1 MGKISYIE
9 KDKQGKQHADEFQ
22 EFIKTATFE
31 NMVDPKLLK
40 YLSPVELKNLRRWVN
55 QFIKANRENDDKNML
70 AYPFQNKIVIITV
83 AVMRHLLINGN
94 GYRIGLPEIN
104 VNIGKNKN
112 NLRIDVL
119 EINKRKNFLVGYEVK
134 SCIQDF
140 RTDKKWRNYLNLIN
154 QLYFVFDIKTFEKY
168 KEEILQE
175 IGNDAG
181 ICTYNPDR
189 EWISLQHGGRAFE
202 VEEKDEKF
210 YRTILFNYLWRRAED
225 YFRKKREEYG
235 KLFNE

>member
-1 MGKISYIE
+1 MAILRLSKLHYKWDDLTRG
-9 KDKQGKQHADEFQ
+9 DK
-22 EFIKTATFE
+22 TS
-31 NMVDPKLLK
+31 V
-40 YLSPVELKNLRRWVN
+40 
-55 QFIKANRENDDKNML
+55 
-70 AYPFQNKIVIITV
+70 ITV

-154 QLYFVFDIKTFEKY
+154 QLYFVFDTKTFEKH

-181 ICTYNPDR
+181 VYTYNPDR
-189 EWISLQHGGRAFE
+189 EWIMLQHGGRSFE

-225 YFRKKREEYG
+225 YFRKKREEYD
-235 KLFNE
+235 KLFDE